1 MNAKNSFYLYRT
13 GCNCLSIIL
22 CYNYYQH
29 KVTVVAVITSVK
41 LQTAQAQSSAAVD
54 TTLDNTFDMGVTTNS
69 TVEKDILQQGMITSS
84 QARQNETSQ
93 LAVILPHRADGKSYT
108 GILTFSASR
117 PVEVGLLQRVSIDN
131 DTLSKIDLQK
141 FGETFPNWIRD
152 ISTQH
157 KLDNNTAMQIISSII
172 PDYGIST
179 PFFTASIPFVANG
192 VALWSSSGEPFITS
206 YQVSAK
212 LGQPE
217 IVNDIEI
224 TTNNTKATT
233 P

>member
-1 MNAKNSFYLYRT
+1 MQNTASIYIGLVAIVLASFY
-13 GCNCLSIIL
+13 
-22 CYNYYQH
+22 
-29 KVTVVAVITSVK
+29 AITTINNSDSSSRNNQLI
-41 LQTAQAQSSAAVD
+41 LQTAQAQSSGAVE

-117 PVEVGLLQRVSIDN
+117 PVEVGLLQRVSINN

-157 KLDNNTAMQIISSII
+157 KLDNNTAMQTISSII

-217 IVNDIEI
+217 LVNDIEI

>member
-1 MNAKNSFYLYRT
+1 MQNTASIYIGLVAIVLASFY
-13 GCNCLSIIL
+13 
-22 CYNYYQH
+22 
-29 KVTVVAVITSVK
+29 AITTINNSDSSSRNNQLI

-157 KLDNNTAMQIISSII
+157 KLDNNTVMQIISSII

-206 YQVSAK
+206 YQISAK

-224 TTNNTKATT
+224 TNNNTKATT

>member
-1 MNAKNSFYLYRT
+1 MQKTASIYIGLVAIALASFY
-13 GCNCLSIIL
+13 
-22 CYNYYQH
+22 
-29 KVTVVAVITSVK
+29 AITTINNSDSSSSNNQLI

-192 VALWSSSGEPFITS
+192 VALWSSSGEPFIAS
-206 YQVSAK
+206 YQISVK

-224 TTNNTKATT
+224 TNNNTKATT

>member
-1 MNAKNSFYLYRT
+1 MQNTASIYIGLVAIVLASFY
-13 GCNCLSIIL
+13 
-22 CYNYYQH
+22 
-29 KVTVVAVITSVK
+29 AITTINNSDSSSRNNQLI
-41 LQTAQAQSSAAVD
+41 LQTAQAQSSGAVE

-117 PVEVGLLQRVSIDN
+117 PVEVGLLQRVSINN

-141 FGETFPNWIRD
+141 FRETFPNWIRD

-217 IVNDIEI
+217 LVNDIEI

>member
-1 MNAKNSFYLYRT
+1 MQKTTSIYIGLVAIVLASFY
-13 GCNCLSIIL
+13 
-22 CYNYYQH
+22 
-29 KVTVVAVITSVK
+29 AITTINNSDSSSSNNQLI

-157 KLDNNTAMQIISSII
+157 KLDNYTAMQIISSII

-206 YQVSAK
+206 YQVSVK

-224 TTNNTKATT
+224 TNNNTKATT

>member
-1 MNAKNSFYLYRT
+1 MQKTASIYIGLVAIVLASFY
-13 GCNCLSIIL
+13 
-22 CYNYYQH
+22 
-29 KVTVVAVITSVK
+29 AITTINNSDSSSRNNQLI
-41 LQTAQAQSSAAVD
+41 LQTAQAQSSGAVD

>member
-1 MNAKNSFYLYRT
+1 MQKTASIYIGLVAIVLASFY
-13 GCNCLSIIL
+13 
-22 CYNYYQH
+22 
-29 KVTVVAVITSVK
+29 AITTINNSDSSSRNNQLI

-84 QARQNETSQ
+84 QARHNETSQ

-192 VALWSSSGEPFITS
+192 VALWSSSGEPFIAS

-217 IVNDIEI
+217 IVNDIE
-224 TTNNTKATT
+224 TTNNNTKATT

>member
-1 MNAKNSFYLYRT
+1 MQKTASIYIGLVAIVLASFY
-13 GCNCLSIIL
+13 
-22 CYNYYQH
+22 
-29 KVTVVAVITSVK
+29 AITTINNSDSSSSNNQLI

-192 VALWSSSGEPFITS
+192 VALWSSSGEPFIAS
-206 YQVSAK
+206 YQISAK

-224 TTNNTKATT
+224 TNNNTKATT

>member
-1 MNAKNSFYLYRT
+1 MQKTASIYIGLVAIVLASFY
-13 GCNCLSIIL
+13 
-22 CYNYYQH
+22 
-29 KVTVVAVITSVK
+29 AITTINNSDSSSRNNQLI

>member
-1 MNAKNSFYLYRT
+1 
-13 GCNCLSIIL
+13 
-22 CYNYYQH
+22 
-29 KVTVVAVITSVK
+29 
-41 LQTAQAQSSAAVD
+41 
-54 TTLDNTFDMGVTTNS
+54 MGVTTNS

-206 YQVSAK
+206 YQISAK

>member
-13 GCNCLSIIL
+13 GFNCLASF
-22 CYNYYQH
+22 Y
-29 KVTVVAVITSVK
+29 AITTINNIDSSSSHNPLI

-206 YQVSAK
+206 YQISAK

-217 IVNDIEI
+217 IVNDIE
-224 TTNNTKATT
+224 TTNNNTKATT

>member
-1 MNAKNSFYLYRT
+1 MQNTASIYIGLVAIVLASFY
-13 GCNCLSIIL
+13 
-22 CYNYYQH
+22 
-29 KVTVVAVITSVK
+29 AITTINNSDSSSRNNQLI
-41 LQTAQAQSSAAVD
+41 LQTAQAQSSGAVE

>member
-1 MNAKNSFYLYRT
+1 MQKIAFIYTGLVVIVLASLYAIT
-13 GCNCLSIIL
+13 TITTIDSSSSNNQLIL
-22 CYNYYQH
+22 
-29 KVTVVAVITSVK
+29 
-41 LQTAQAQSSAAVD
+41 LQTALAQSSAAGD
-54 TTLDNTFDMGVTTNS
+54 STLDSTFDMGVTTNS
-69 TVEKDILQQGMITSS
+69 TVEKDILQQGIITSS

-93 LAVILPHRADGKSYT
+93 LAVILPHREDGKSYT

-141 FGETFPNWIRD
+141 FGETFPNWIRN

-157 KLDNNTAMQIISSII
+157 NLDNKTAMQVISSII

-192 VALWSSSGEPFITS
+192 VVLWSSAGEPFIAS

-212 LGQPE
+212 LGEPE
-217 IVNDIEI
+217 IVNDIE
-224 TTNNTKATT
+224 TTNNNTKATT

>member
-1 MNAKNSFYLYRT
+1 
-13 GCNCLSIIL
+13 
-22 CYNYYQH
+22 
-29 KVTVVAVITSVK
+29 
-41 LQTAQAQSSAAVD
+41 
-54 TTLDNTFDMGVTTNS
+54 MGVTTNS
-69 TVEKDILQQGMITSS
+69 TVEKDILQQGIITSS

-93 LAVILPHRADGKSYT
+93 LAVILPHREDGKSYT

-152 ISTQH
+152 ITTQH
-157 KLDNNTAMQIISSII
+157 NLDNKTAMQVISSII

-192 VALWSSSGEPFITS
+192 VALGHQLENHS
-206 YQVSAK
+206 
-212 LGQPE
+212 
-217 IVNDIEI
+217 
-224 TTNNTKATT
+224 
-233 P
+233 

>member
-1 MNAKNSFYLYRT
+1 MQNTDSIYIELVAIVLASFY
-13 GCNCLSIIL
+13 
-22 CYNYYQH
+22 
-29 KVTVVAVITSVK
+29 AITTINNSDSSSRNNQLI
-41 LQTAQAQSSAAVD
+41 LQTAQAQSSGAVE

-152 ISTQH
+152 ISIQH

>member
-1 MNAKNSFYLYRT
+1 MQKIVFIYTVQVAIVLASLSAITNINNSDSSNNNQL
-13 GCNCLSIIL
+13 I
-22 CYNYYQH
+22 
-29 KVTVVAVITSVK
+29 
-41 LQTAQAQSSAAVD
+41 LQTALAQSAIVD
-54 TTLDNTFDMGVTTNS
+54 ATLDNTSDTGITTNS
-69 TVEKDILQQGMITSS
+69 TEEQDILQQGMITSS
-84 QARQNETSQ
+84 QARQNETSH
-93 LAVILPHRADGKSYT
+93 LAVILPHRTDGKSYT

-131 DTLSKIDLQK
+131 DTLSKIDLNK
-141 FGETFPNWIRD
+141 FGESFPNWIRD

-157 KLDNNTAMQIISSII
+157 KLDNKTAMHVISTII

-179 PFFTASIPFVANG
+179 PYFSASIPFVANG
-192 VALWSSSGEPFITS
+192 VALWSAGEPFIAA

-217 IVNDIEI
+217 IVNDIET
-224 TTNNTKATT
+224 TTNNTNATT

>member
-1 MNAKNSFYLYRT
+1 
-13 GCNCLSIIL
+13 
-22 CYNYYQH
+22 
-29 KVTVVAVITSVK
+29 
-41 LQTAQAQSSAAVD
+41 
-54 TTLDNTFDMGVTTNS
+54 
-69 TVEKDILQQGMITSS
+69 VEKDILQQGIITSS

-157 KLDNNTAMQIISSII
+157 KLDNKTALQVISSII
-172 PDYGIST
+172 PD
-179 PFFTASIPFVANG
+179 
-192 VALWSSSGEPFITS
+192 
-206 YQVSAK
+206 
-212 LGQPE
+212 
-217 IVNDIEI
+217 
-224 TTNNTKATT
+224 
-233 P
+233 